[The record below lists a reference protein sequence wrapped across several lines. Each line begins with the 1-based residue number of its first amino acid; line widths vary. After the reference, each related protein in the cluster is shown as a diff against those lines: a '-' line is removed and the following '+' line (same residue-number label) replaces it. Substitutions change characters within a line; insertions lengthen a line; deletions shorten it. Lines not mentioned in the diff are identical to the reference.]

1 MYKVRTAKREFR
13 GSCGHPISAGS
24 PFVVEE
30 PRPSFHCA
38 NCGKAKVDAAHT
50 SVIAELSSAT
60 APVVEA
66 AS

>member
-13 GSCGHPISAGS
+13 GSCGHQIEPGTR
-24 PFVVEE
+24 FVVEE

-38 NCGKAKVDAAHT
+38 DCAKNKVEAT
-50 SVIAELSSAT
+50 LKGVLAELTVA
-60 APVVEA
+60 AKPAAEA